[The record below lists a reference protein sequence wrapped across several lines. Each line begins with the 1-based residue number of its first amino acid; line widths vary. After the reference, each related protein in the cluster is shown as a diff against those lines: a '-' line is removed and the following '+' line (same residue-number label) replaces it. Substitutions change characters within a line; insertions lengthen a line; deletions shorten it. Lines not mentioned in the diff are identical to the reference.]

1 MRREEYRVEVSKE
14 TMEFHR
20 RALVVDLHTDCLIAA
35 RILGRDLS
43 RRHRA
48 PEGFMPWRLHADIPK
63 LREGGVDAVFLGV
76 VTHPW
81 PRKAYARAI
90 RVIHY
95 ERYVVAKN
103 SEDVAPATT
112 PEEIEEARREGKI
125 AVLMGVE
132 GMHML
137 GGRVERIEDLYRL
150 GVRYITMAHFSSN
163 RFVTSSADPIAR
175 HARLGTLGIQAVDVM
190 NGLGMIVD
198 VSHTHTDIIAEV
210 CRRSSQPVIVSHGA
224 VCAIRPVFR
233 NLTDDDIRNVAGTGG
248 VIGLIYAANWLS
260 PGRAVPDLD
269 IVVDHADHIRRLV
282 GVDHIALGSDWDGFI
297 EVPRGMGDAADL
309 PALTQLFFDRGY
321 SPEEVEKILG
331 LNFMRVFREVTAV
344 NGKVV
349 WSG

>member
-1 MRREEYRVEVSKE
+1 MRQVEYQVEVSEE
-14 TMEFHR
+14 TREFHR
-20 RALVVDLHTDCLIAA
+20 LALVVDLHTDCLIAA

-43 RRHRA
+43 KRHKA
-48 PEGFMPWRLHADIPK
+48 PSGFMPWRLHADIPK

-81 PRKAYARAI
+81 PRKAYARAV

-95 ERYVVAKN
+95 ERYVVTKN
-103 SEDVAPATT
+103 SDVVSPATT
-112 PEEIEEARREGKI
+112 PGDIEAARRSGKM

-163 RFVTSSADPIAR
+163 RFATSSADPIAR
-175 HARLGTLGIQAVDVM
+175 QAKLGTLGIQAVDLM

-224 VCAIRPVFR
+224 VSAIRPVFR
-233 NLTDDDIRNVAGTGG
+233 NLTDADIRNVAGTGG

-260 PGRAVPDLD
+260 PGRAVPALD

-297 EVPRGMGDAADL
+297 EIPRGMGDAAGL

-321 SPEEVEKILG
+321 SSEEVEKILG
-331 LNFMRVFREVTAV
+331 LNFMRVFQEVTA
-344 NGKVV
+344 
-349 WSG
+349 S